1 MADNDKENENVP
13 VNPESDKYKNDKKA
27 DIHHV
32 DVKVLSFPCQFQGG
46 AQSAVNFYIGEPKPE
61 QNPIQNQS
69 HWLSSNRG
77 GSPPEAILNSLDT
90 LHKIAQRNNVP
101 LGDLC
106 EYAIK
111 SISGN
116 YDKTNPKEQEKLQAE
131 TEKKRLEEEQQQLEG
146 QQPPQP
152 AAGQPPQAAQTT
164 SQSPQ
169 APEGEANPQAPK
181 VDK

>member
-1 MADNDKENENVP
+1 MADNDKENEHAP
-13 VNPESDKYKNDKKA
+13 VNPDADKYKNDKKA
-27 DIHHV
+27 PIHHV

-46 AQSAVNFYIGEPKPE
+46 AQSSVNFYIGEPKPE
-61 QNPIQNQS
+61 QNPIHNQS
-69 HWLSSNRG
+69 QWLSSSRG

-111 SISGN
+111 SISGS

-131 TEKKRLEEEQQQLEG
+131 AQKQQLEEAEA
-146 QQPPQP
+146 QQPTEGQEEQPQTQP
-152 AAGQPPQAAQTT
+152 GAIPGQP
-164 SQSPQ
+164 PQ
-169 APEGEANPQAPK
+169 APEGETKPEPRG
-181 VDK
+181 